1 MIFYRP
7 KHSIIAIVNR
17 YNEKVKIEKSK
28 KIGLFNSLMRS
39 VVIISTKATTCNLKQ
54 KLMSRDGF
62 LFDINIEMKFKIS
75 DFEQIALLRTQK
87 QRDKHYKDCVQAV
100 LIYTNNYLSDFT
112 KVGVFTLNNIE
123 LKEVSLISELAKLG
137 LELMNI
143 TFSVDAH
150 KAVRVNA

>member
-17 YNEKVKIEKSK
+17 ANK
-28 KIGLFNSLMRS
+28 KISIVKKARIGLYMPFMERK
-39 VVIISTKATTCNLKQ
+39 VIISTKATTCNLKQ
-54 KLMSRDGF
+54 TLMSRDGF
-62 LFDINIEMKFKIS
+62 LFDIDIKMKFKIS
-75 DFEQIALLRTQK
+75 NFEQIALLRTQK
-87 QRDKHYKDCVQAV
+87 QRDKHSKDCVQAV
-100 LIYTNNYLSDFT
+100 LVYTNNYLSGFN

-123 LKEVSLISELAKLG
+123 LKEEPLISELAKIG

-150 KAVRVNA
+150 RAVRVNA